1 MDSFSGRSHRA
12 LGYEATDWVARASYS
27 IANLST
33 SIQSRLSSRFDRL
46 LPLLCAISAKP
57 VSTIVRVVVTLIR
70 AFGHRTTL
78 LNTLKWPP
86 FVFLEEDDNPSLRC
100 DNLAFSVVE
109 VFRNRGAG
117 LRDVCGSES

>member
-1 MDSFSGRSHRA
+1 MWIVSQAVHIAPS
-12 LGYEATDWVARASYS
+12 ATRQLIGVARASYS

-86 FVFLEEDDNPSLRC
+86 FVFWKKMIIR
-100 DNLAFSVVE
+100 A
-109 VFRNRGAG
+109 
-117 LRDVCGSES
+117 